1 MNQSHNK
8 ARRFIDELVQRGYL
22 NASLDETLA
31 IAKVLDELM
40 GWTVERALDDD
51 QTLRSIVGRIPDEVE
66 NFCEEAK
73 KMTDSFPSKE
83 TGHFSKCPYGNEACP
98 KCKTI
103 TPEPVFIDE
112 VEHDEEN
119 CELCNHK

>member
-22 NASLDETLA
+22 RASLAETLA

-40 GWTVERALDDD
+40 GWTVERALDDA

-66 NFCEEAK
+66 EFTEDAK
-73 KMTDSFPSKE
+73 KMTQ
-83 TGHFSKCPYGNEACP
+83 GN
-98 KCKTI
+98 
-103 TPEPVFIDE
+103 D
-112 VEHDEEN
+112 
-119 CELCNHK
+119 